1 MKNQEIIF
9 LVEESLEGGFETKAL
24 GESIFTQAETVSEL
38 RENIK
43 DAIKCHFEFENMPK
57 MIILE
62 KIL

>member
-9 LVEESLEGGFETKAL
+9 LVEESLEGGFEAKAL

-43 DAIKCHFEFENMPK
+43 DAIMCHFEPENMPPRWA
-57 MIILE
+57 
-62 KIL
+62 

>member
-9 LVEESLEGGFETKAL
+9 LVEESLEGFEAKAL

-43 DAIKCHFEFENMPK
+43 DAIKCHFEPENMPK

>member
-1 MKNQEIIF
+1 M
-9 LVEESLEGGFETKAL
+9 VEESLEGFESKAL

-43 DAIKCHFEFENMPK
+43 DAIKCHFEPENMPK

>member
-43 DAIKCHFEFENMPK
+43 CHFEPENMPK

-62 KIL
+62 KFL